1 MKYWPESEAVVYDKI
16 RVDPVDIDESAE
28 PVIRTFSVTNTSS
41 EEAPRMVT
49 HFQYR
54 EWPDHGLPASPA
66 GFLRLVQL
74 VCQVDTGTPI
84 IVHCSAGIG
93 RTGTFCTV
101 HSIICNMVQHFNL
114 HGALPPINI
123 VRTVL
128 NFRDQRPGMVQN
140 KDQYMFCYLSILQ
153 EYTRLQKLLNSQN
166 TSVSSKSPPVASS
179 FGSHGSHPS
188 SSGTP
193 PVSSTK
199 HR

>member
-1 MKYWPESEAVVYDKI
+1 MKYWPESEAAVYDRI
-16 RVDPVDIDESAE
+16 RVDPVEIDESAE
-28 PVIRTFSVTNTSS
+28 PVIRTFSVTNTAS
-41 EEAPRMVT
+41 EEPARIVT

-114 HGALPPINI
+114 HGALPPVNI

-153 EYTRLQKLLNSQN
+153 EYTRLQKLLNSQQ
-166 TSVSSKSPPVASS
+166 SPKS
-179 FGSHGSHPS
+179 PS
-188 SSGTP
+188 SSSTHGSNVSSSSSIVH
-193 PVSSTK
+193 VSSTR